1 MSALPQKVRE
11 AWENR
16 DGPVILATV
25 NRDGMPNIIYAT
37 CVGIFGDDRLVVAD
51 NFFDKTRQNL
61 LRGCK
66 GALLFRSK
74 DSKAYQVKGT
84 MEYHKEGEIFKHM
97 KTWNPPQHPGR
108 AAAALKVEEA
118 YSGSEKLGLTK

>member
-1 MSALPQKVRE
+1 
-11 AWENR
+11 
-16 DGPVILATV
+16 
-25 NRDGMPNIIYAT
+25 
-37 CVGIFGDDRLVVAD
+37 
-51 NFFDKTRQNL
+51 